1 VPDEN
6 RPDAIALLKAD
17 HRNVEDLFAEFKA
30 AKGAAKKQ
38 ALVEKICAELSGHT
52 VIEEEIFYPACRGKV
67 EDGLLN
73 EGYVEHDGSKVLIA
87 ELLAGAPNEEFYDAK
102 VKVLSEQIEHH
113 VHEEEKRSDGIFSQ
127 ARSAGIDMDEL
138 GDLMKAR
145 KKALLAEYKTS
156 GIPAPETRTFTG
168 HTLEQGEPVEDR
180 IIGVGQIKGAVKE
193 TIGRVTGDAK
203 TQAEGAA
210 ERAAGKVQNIVG
222 GAKETIRETVKN

>member
-6 RPDAIALLKAD
+6 RQDAIALLKAD

-38 ALVEKICAELSGHT
+38 ALVERICAELSGHT

-67 EDGLLN
+67 EGGLLN

-127 ARSAGIDMDEL
+127 ARAAGIDMDEL
-138 GDLMKAR
+138 GNRMKAR
-145 KKALLAEYKTS
+145 KKALLAEYKTG

-168 HTLEQGEPVEDR
+168 HTLEQGEPVE
-180 IIGVGQIKGAVKE
+180 E
-193 TIGRVTGDAK
+193 TKAPV
-203 TQAEGAA
+203 
-210 ERAAGKVQNIVG
+210 
-222 GAKETIRETVKN
+222 